1 MSAPR
6 RSGRVAKARVTNP
19 ARKRN
24 LSNIQEPSLTES
36 SKKPCVNA
44 VKAPAEEKLP
54 SIAQVSRE
62 SSSARRKFKIK
73 RKPVKAD
80 GISNEVMGNLIERN
94 LEAVPVKHRFYHGMA
109 TKFLQDGHVKGCKT
123 FKGIY
128 PTSKKVMNE
137 NVYALMLDW
146 FWSTRKQSCGSATS
160 WGEMRG
166 FHGYLGA
173 ALSTAGKC
181 WKDFGLAVST

>member
-1 MSAPR
+1 M
-6 RSGRVAKARVTNP
+6 
-19 ARKRN
+19 
-24 LSNIQEPSLTES
+24 
-36 SKKPCVNA
+36 NA

-54 SIAQVSRE
+54 SIAQVSRK

-73 RKPVKAD
+73 RKPLNAD
-80 GISNEVMGNLIERN
+80 GITNEVLGNLIERN
-94 LEAVPVKHRFYHGMA
+94 LEAVPAKDRYYHGMA
-109 TKFLQDGHVKGCKT
+109 TKFLEDGHVRGCKS
-123 FKGIY
+123 FKTIY

-146 FWSTRKQSCGSATS
+146 FWSTRKQSCGSSTS

-173 ALSTAGKC
+173 ALSSVGKS
-181 WKDFGLAVST
+181 WKDFGLAIST